1 MQLHELEIGRLAY
14 QAKVNSVMKYNLSSS
29 SERAL
34 GLPTDCITSIAADVI
49 NNNNS
54 SSSAAV
60 FCHECSSS
68 DDSAESDAEQRG
80 GDSSRHRSR
89 EKELKDYAYS
99 KALVDFKVVACVRLV
114 IIFKIYKIN
123 YYHLSPLATIIRPSN
138 ARLHALKDG
147 SVWRRLVC
155 FQLSVRSNIFG
166 ASRRIKLE
174 QHLKG
179 SW

>member
-14 QAKVNSVMKYNLSSS
+14 QAKINSVMKYNLSSS

-49 NNNNS
+49 NNYNSSSSS

-68 DDSAESDAEQRG
+68 DDSAESDAEHRG
-80 GDSSRHRSR
+80 GDNSRHRSR

-99 KALVDFKVVACVRLV
+99 KALVDFKVVACVRAP
-114 IIFKIYKIN
+114 YN
-123 YYHLSPLATIIRPSN
+123 YYCNL
-138 ARLHALKDG
+138 
-147 SVWRRLVC
+147 
-155 FQLSVRSNIFG
+155 
-166 ASRRIKLE
+166 
-174 QHLKG
+174 
-179 SW
+179 

>member
-14 QAKVNSVMKYNLSSS
+14 QAKINSVMKYNLSSS

-49 NNNNS
+49 NNYNSS

-60 FCHECSSS
+60 FCHECSSSS

-80 GDSSRHRSR
+80 GDNSRHRSR

-99 KALVDFKVVACVRLV
+99 KALVDFKVVACVRAPC
-114 IIFKIYKIN
+114 
-123 YYHLSPLATIIRPSN
+123 YYYYNL
-138 ARLHALKDG
+138 
-147 SVWRRLVC
+147 
-155 FQLSVRSNIFG
+155 
-166 ASRRIKLE
+166 
-174 QHLKG
+174 
-179 SW
+179 

>member
-14 QAKVNSVMKYNLSSS
+14 QAKVNSVTKYKLSSS

-34 GLPTDCITSIAADVI
+34 GLPIECITSIAADVI

-68 DDSAESDAEQRG
+68 DDSAESDAENRG
-80 GDSSRHRSR
+80 GDNSRHRSR

-99 KALVDFKVVACVRLV
+99 KALVDFKVVACCLRAPCL
-114 IIFKIYKIN
+114 
-123 YYHLSPLATIIRPSN
+123 LL
-138 ARLHALKDG
+138 LL
-147 SVWRRLVC
+147 
-155 FQLSVRSNIFG
+155 
-166 ASRRIKLE
+166 
-174 QHLKG
+174 
-179 SW
+179 

>member
-14 QAKVNSVMKYNLSSS
+14 QAKINSVMKYNLSSS

-49 NNNNS
+49 NNYNSSS

-80 GDSSRHRSR
+80 GDNSRHRSR

-99 KALVDFKVVACVRLV
+99 KALVDFKVVACVRAPC
-114 IIFKIYKIN
+114 
-123 YYHLSPLATIIRPSN
+123 YYYYDL
-138 ARLHALKDG
+138 
-147 SVWRRLVC
+147 
-155 FQLSVRSNIFG
+155 
-166 ASRRIKLE
+166 
-174 QHLKG
+174 
-179 SW
+179 

>member
-14 QAKVNSVMKYNLSSS
+14 QAKVNSVTKYKLSSS

-34 GLPTDCITSIAADVI
+34 GLPIECITSIAADVI

-68 DDSAESDAEQRG
+68 EDSAESDAEQRG
-80 GDSSRHRSR
+80 GDNSRHRSR

-99 KALVDFKVVACVRLV
+99 KALVDFKVV
-114 IIFKIYKIN
+114 
-123 YYHLSPLATIIRPSN
+123 YYMLPAPPRYYNLYNQFLS
-138 ARLHALKDG
+138 
-147 SVWRRLVC
+147 SVPPC
-155 FQLSVRSNIFG
+155 
-166 ASRRIKLE
+166 
-174 QHLKG
+174 HYH
-179 SW
+179 